1 MRASRGGFQRSAV
14 ANHDGVDLAAGMSRA
29 SNREK
34 NVIEGRYSN
43 FFMIG
48 HNAFEFVLE
57 FGQRYAEAEEAR
69 LHTRVVTSPS
79 YAKELLRTMMD
90 SIKRYESVFGEI
102 REP

>member
-1 MRASRGGFQRSAV
+1 MASILR
-14 ANHDGVDLAAGMSRA
+14 LAMSRA

-43 FFMIG
+43 FFKIG

-57 FGQRYAEAEEAR
+57 FGQRYAEAEETR
-69 LHTRVVTSPS
+69 LHTRVITSPS